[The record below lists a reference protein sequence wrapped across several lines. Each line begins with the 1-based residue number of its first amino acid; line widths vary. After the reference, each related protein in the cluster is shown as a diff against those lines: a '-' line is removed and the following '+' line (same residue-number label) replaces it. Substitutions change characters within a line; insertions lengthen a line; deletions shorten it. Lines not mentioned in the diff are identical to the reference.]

1 MNPMKKLFAQTARRA
16 RFAVRPRR
24 LAALLAAA
32 LLTVSLAGCGA
43 GASSSAPASVSAASS
58 AAAQSASA
66 GGGTLTVGLLQLVT
80 HPSLDEIRTAITKE
94 LESGA
99 AAKGLTLK
107 IDYKN
112 AENDL
117 SAIDSICR
125 GFVAEKADVIV
136 AIATPA
142 AQGAAKAAAGTGI
155 PVIFSAVTDPVAAG
169 LVSDESAPDLGAT
182 GTSDAIPVGEIFDL
196 AGKLTP
202 DAKKFGLLYSTGEV
216 NSQTVIAQARQLLDS
231 RGVAY
236 EEKGIASL
244 SDLQTAVTA
253 LAGEVDAV
261 FIPIDNTIASAMS
274 TVADICTRAGVPVYV
289 SADSMVADGGL
300 ATVGVN
306 YTNLG
311 TQTADMALA
320 ALTGTPVSALP
331 VETLKEYSVA
341 VNKDTAAALGVDVS
355 AYAK

>member
-1 MNPMKKLFAQTARRA
+1 M
-16 RFAVRPRR
+16 
-24 LAALLAAA
+24 
-32 LLTVSLAGCGA
+32 
-43 GASSSAPASVSAASS
+43 
-58 AAAQSASA
+58 
-66 GGGTLTVGLLQLVT
+66 
-80 HPSLDEIRTAITKE
+80 
-94 LESGA
+94 
-99 AAKGLTLK
+99 
-107 IDYKN
+107 
-112 AENDL
+112 
-117 SAIDSICR
+117 
-125 GFVAEKADVIV
+125 IV

-216 NSQTVIAQARQLLDS
+216 NSQTVIAQAKQLLDS

-261 FIPIDNTIASAMS
+261 FIPIDNTI
-274 TVADICTRAGVPVYV
+274 ADICTRAGVPVYV